1 MHHTNVVVIKTILT
15 TWLDIECKCSIVYIY
30 LSTLGTMKK
39 YRNNS
44 TLILLVLYYL
54 VLYYKSLDI
63 YILSN

>member
-15 TWLDIECKCSIVYIY
+15 TRLDIECKCSIVYIY

-54 VLYYKSLDI
+54 VLYYKILDL
-63 YILSN
+63 YFE